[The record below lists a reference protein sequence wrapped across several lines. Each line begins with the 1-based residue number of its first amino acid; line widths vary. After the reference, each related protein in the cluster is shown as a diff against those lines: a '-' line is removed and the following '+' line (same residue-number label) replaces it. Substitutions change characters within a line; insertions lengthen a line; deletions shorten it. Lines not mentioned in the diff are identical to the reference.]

1 MDKDSNH
8 GDFTA
13 AKFTPWLQ
21 NQVIIFTNSV
31 IVIRLENSSPVY
43 MSLISWYQN
52 TIYHTKEANESQIR
66 TTSKLYTVGFM
77 KMLKV
82 SNLEGESNLDKELF
96 LFD

>member
-31 IVIRLENSSPVY
+31 IVIRLENRSPAY
-43 MSLISWYQN
+43 TSLISWYQN

-66 TTSKLYTVGFM
+66 TTIKLHIVGFM
-77 KMLKV
+77 MLKV

>member
-1 MDKDSNH
+1 
-8 GDFTA
+8 
-13 AKFTPWLQ
+13 
-21 NQVIIFTNSV
+21 
-31 IVIRLENSSPVY
+31 

-66 TTSKLYTVGFM
+66 TTSQLYIVGFM